1 MYDNLSS
8 RLRGEAEVSDASP
21 YIKKLMKEA
30 ADALDH
36 FEKAFLNLS
45 KPFDSEEGGEEN
57 GWHEFEPGKYIYD
70 EMEANP

>member
-21 YIKKLMKEA
+21 YIKELMKQA

-36 FEKAFLNLS
+36 FDKAFQRLTNAPTIIPPS
-45 KPFDSEEGGEEN
+45 GGKEN
-57 GWHEFEPGKYIYD
+57 E
-70 EMEANP
+70 